1 MFLNSENLLFIMILG
16 ITGSIGSGKTTIAG
30 MLKGYGFEVIDADE
44 VAHDV
49 IKKNSSAYREVIKN
63 FGNEILDGK
72 GNIERKKLRRIVFA
86 DSAKLKRLNSIMHP
100 IIFERIHS
108 MAEKAKKRK
117 KNVVIDAPLLI
128 ETDVKSLVDKIIV
141 VQTDMEHAIRRN
153 PKFLREDIETIMK
166 FQMSLKEKM
175 RHADFVIDN
184 NDGLDDVK
192 NQVRIIL
199 GRLKQK
205 I

>member
-1 MFLNSENLLFIMILG
+1 M
-16 ITGSIGSGKTTIAG
+16 
-30 MLKGYGFEVIDADE
+30 
-44 VAHDV
+44 
-49 IKKNSSAYREVIKN
+49 
-63 FGNEILDGK
+63 
-72 GNIERKKLRRIVFA
+72 
-86 DSAKLKRLNSIMHP
+86 
-100 IIFERIHS
+100 
-108 MAEKAKKRK
+108 
-117 KNVVIDAPLLI
+117 IDAPLLI

-153 PKFLREDIETIMK
+153 PKFSREDIETIMK

-184 NDGLDDVK
+184 NDGLDDLK